1 MSYVQNR
8 PWWLLGDFNASF
20 HIDDKSVGSS
30 YVDTAM
36 RDFQYCVEAIEVADV
51 NFVGLRFTWNQ
62 KPGEIVSIGWQS
74 SVSGFWMYQV
84 VQRLKLLKKS
94 LRKLLFDQ
102 GNIIE
107 NVKRLRHELDEVQRA
122 LDADPHNV
130 KIREDE
136 AAYLQAFNDA
146 LIVEERFLKQK
157 AKVEWLKSGDANYAY
172 FHKVVK
178 IHVSRNRI
186 DSVTTSSG
194 ARVDGDQVPIVFI
207 DHYTAFLG
215 QQGVTTPLLNNN
227 LFCTKLSTN
236 VADYM
241 ICAVSDQEIRNA
253 IFSIGGDKSPGPDG
267 FSIAFFKEAW
277 DIISQDV
284 IKVVKEFFING
295 VLLKELN
302 HTIIAL
308 IPKVDTLLKINDY
321 RPISCC
327 NVLFKYISKIIS
339 HRMKDSL
346 MELVS
351 LNQFEFIPGRRISDN
366 TLLTQELMHNYHFDR
381 GPLRYAFKVDIQKAY
396 DTVIM
401 DSLEEFK
408 NVFGLTP
415 SLPKSTAYFCNVL
428 NYVKMDILNPN
439 SVDGLMWKDHNDIT
453 SGLSV
458 ATVWDCIRPRGLV
471 VDWYH
476 LVWFSHQIPR
486 HAIHLWLVIK
496 QKLKTQDTPRQW
508 DVWEQVKTLIG
519 IPNMSSTL
527 DLIVE
532 FLIPLAK
539 KRSAR
544 FIIAKLVFAASC
556 YFIWQE
562 RNNTL
567 FIKQKRS
574 YDQIIEVIQS
584 NVRLKLLSCKFKKTK
599 TVQILLNRWRLP
611 DSLIHHTE

>member
-8 PWWLLGDFNASF
+8 PWCLLGDFNASF

-62 KPGEIVSIGWQS
+62 KPGGEDGVLKKIDRIMANLEFNELFNLIAHRTTTLIVSIGWQS

-107 NVKRLRHELDEVQRA
+107 NVKRLRHELDEVQRD

-136 AAYLQAFNDA
+136 ADYLQAFNDA

-157 AKVEWLKSGDANYAY
+157 AKVEWLKSGDANSAY

-194 ARVDGDQVPIVFI
+194 ARVDGDQVPIAFI

-215 QQGVTTPLLNNN
+215 QQGVTIPLLNNN

-236 VADYM
+236 VVDYM
-241 ICAVSDQEIRNA
+241 ICVVSDQEIRDA
-253 IFSIGGDKSPGPDG
+253 IFSMGDDKSPGPDE

-295 VLLKELN
+295 N

-308 IPKVDTLLKINDY
+308 IPKVVTLLKINDY

-327 NVLFKYISKIIS
+327 NVLFKYIGKIIS
-339 HRMKDSL
+339 HRIKDSL

-351 LNQFEFIPGRRISDN
+351 LNQFEFIPRRRISDN
-366 TLLTQELMHNYHFDR
+366 TLLIQELLHNYHLDR

-408 NVFGLTP
+408 NVSGLTP
-415 SLPKSTAYFCNVL
+415 SLPKSTACFCNVL
-428 NYVKMDILNPN
+428 NYVKLDILSILPFEEGKLLVKYLGVPLV
-439 SVDGLMWKDHNDIT
+439 SSRLIFR
-453 SGLSV
+453 
-458 ATVWDCIRPRGLV
+458 DCTELV
-471 VDWYH
+471 E
-476 LVWFSHQIPR
+476 R
-486 HAIHLWLVIK
+486 
-496 QKLKTQDTPRQW
+496 
-508 DVWEQVKTLIG
+508 VWEQVKTLIG
-519 IPNMSSTL
+519 IPNMPSTL

-544 FIIAKLVFAASC
+544 RDLMIKLFSQCSSQALIVQVQKDEDCSDIA
-556 YFIWQE
+556 
-562 RNNTL
+562 
-567 FIKQKRS
+567 
-574 YDQIIEVIQS
+574 
-584 NVRLKLLSCKFKKTK
+584 
-599 TVQILLNRWRLP
+599 
-611 DSLIHHTE
+611 